1 METIIEKLDKL
12 LGKRNKL
19 YLKGGNDEKLNDQIR
34 KLQKEIRENK
44 WIIN

>member
-12 LGKRNKL
+12 LDKRNKL

-44 WIIN
+44 

>member
-12 LGKRNKL
+12 LEKRNRL

-34 KLQKEIRENK
+34 KLQKEIRENEEK
-44 WIIN
+44 K